1 MNKILVINPG
11 STSTKVA
18 LFLDLSKQFE
28 HVIRHD
34 ACELAK
40 YECIYDQYN
49 WRKMMILEQLKSEK
63 LDMKTLSAVVARGGA
78 VRPMKSGTYRINDQ
92 FKEDCRS
99 GYSGQH
105 ASNLGAI
112 LADEIAA
119 ELGIDSFVVDPPTVD
134 EMQAVARITGLPDMH
149 RKSRF
154 HALNQ
159 KASARKAAN
168 TLGKEYVETRL
179 IVAHLGGGISVGAH
193 MSGRVVDVNDCYDSE
208 GPLMPERAGTL
219 PVGQVVDMCFSG
231 RYNRKQI
238 EHKLVGQGGLVA
250 HLGTNNLE
258 DVVRRIEAGDIGAEL
273 VYKAMAYQCAKHI
286 AASAAVLKGRTDAIV
301 ITGGMAY
308 DNRLV
313 TLISERVEWIAPLL
327 IYPGDNEMEAMA
339 HGAYRVLTG
348 EEEAKNYDEHNY
360 FE

>member
-18 LFLDLSKQFE
+18 LYLDQNMQFE

-34 ACELAK
+34 ARELAK
-40 YECIYDQYN
+40 FDCIYDQYR
-49 WRKMMILEQLKSEK
+49 WRKTMILEELKAEK

-78 VRPMKSGTYRINDQ
+78 VRPMKSGTYRINNQ

-112 LADEIAA
+112 LADEIAV
-119 ELGIDSFVVDPPTVD
+119 ELGIDAFVVDPPTVD
-134 EMQAVARITGLPDMH
+134 EMQEVARITGLPNMH

-168 TLGKEYVETRL
+168 TLGMEYEETRL
-179 IVAHLGGGISVGAH
+179 IVAHLGGGISVGVH
-193 MSGRVVDVNDCYDSE
+193 LGGRVVDVNDCYDSE
-208 GPLMPERAGTL
+208 GPIMPERAGTL
-219 PVGQVVDMCFSG
+219 PVGQVVEMCFSG
-231 RYNRKQI
+231 QYDRKQI
-238 EHKLVGQGGLVA
+238 ERKLVGQGGLVA
-250 HLGTNNLE
+250 HLGTNSLE
-258 DVVRRIEAGDIGAEL
+258 EVMRRIEAGDRKAEL
-273 VYKAMAYQCAKHI
+273 VYEAMAYQCAKHI
-286 AASAAVLKGRTDAIV
+286 AASAAVLKGRTDVIV

-308 DNRLV
+308 DNRLIS
-313 TLISERVEWIAPLL
+313 LIRERVEWIAPLL
-327 IYPGDNEMEAMA
+327 IFPGDNEMEAMA
-339 HGAYRVLTG
+339 YGAYRVLIG

-360 FE
+360 FD